1 MTAYATQFLSF
12 INPGG
17 NKKNKI
23 EKEKMKKKKKR
34 KRQEEKTKQIQKRN
48 TVLHARKSQYQ
59 CATEASPPFAE
70 TSSPFSSGSP
80 PNTLA
85 ILSVGT
91 NGRYEGAVYPLSA
104 V

>member
-23 EKEKMKKKKKR
+23 EKEKMKKKRKGKGRKK
-34 KRQEEKTKQIQKRN
+34 KQNKYKKETQYYTPGNHR
-48 TVLHARKSQYQ
+48 YQ